1 VISRSE
7 LAAWAERFGVAR
19 AQIERDHFIS
29 HTLHALGSHDPTTQ
43 FFGGTALCRT
53 YLEGT
58 RLSED
63 IDLLHPVPRDF
74 LDDLAA
80 QLPTALRREF
90 PGTSCTSRESEGDG
104 YVAFLAPPDLT
115 PIKLYVGQLGPNARA
130 WEFAPTSVQLRYR
143 DLPEVQIL
151 QCPTLATFAAM
162 KLAAWFDRHAPRD
175 LFDLAGL
182 AALGILGDPE
192 VDRMFHRKMGIELV
206 ASEFQRVPKVTADAW
221 QTELAAQMGALPAAD
236 ACLREVRI
244 ALGRE

>member
-7 LAAWAERFGVAR
+7 LAAWAERFGVAP
-19 AQIERDHFIS
+19 AQIARDHFIS
-29 HTLHALGSHDPTTQ
+29 HTLHALGARDPTTH

-58 RLSED
+58 RFSEE
-63 IDLLHPVPRDF
+63 IDLLHLEPRDF

-104 YVAFLAPPDLT
+104 YAAFLAPPDLT
-115 PIKLYVGQLGPNARA
+115 PIKLYVGQPGPNTRA
-130 WEFAPTSVQLRYR
+130 WEFAPTSVQLRYG
-143 DLPEVQIL
+143 DLPEVQTL
-151 QCPTLATFAAM
+151 RCPTLATFAAM
-162 KLAAWFDRHAPRD
+162 KLAAWFDRHAARD

-182 AALGILGDPE
+182 AELGILGDPD
-192 VDRMFHRKMGIELV
+192 VDRIFRQKTGAGVV
-206 ASEFQRVPKVTADAW
+206 ASEFQRVPRVTADAW
-221 QTELAAQMGALPAAD
+221 QTELAAQVGSLPAAE

-244 ALGRE
+244 ALGHA